1 MAMMTGDAYVLPIEI
16 SFESGK
22 ATVEDFLEI
31 EVTVGSV
38 RKTLSSGDVTYDEE
52 TGEFNVRFTQE
63 DTFKLKGNRDVDVRL
78 VLVNEDVIGIR
89 AGTLEHIE
97 SQSKQVI

>member
-1 MAMMTGDAYVLPIEI
+1 MSMTGDAYILPLEI

-22 ATVEDFLEI
+22 ATLADFLEI

-38 RKTLSSGDVTYDEE
+38 RKTLSSGDITYDEE
-52 TGEFNVRFTQE
+52 SGDFDVRFTQE
-63 DTFKLKGNRDVDVRL
+63 DTFKLKGKRDVDVRL
-78 VLVNEDVIGIR
+78 MLVNEDVIGVK
-89 AGTLEHIE
+89 AGNLEHIE